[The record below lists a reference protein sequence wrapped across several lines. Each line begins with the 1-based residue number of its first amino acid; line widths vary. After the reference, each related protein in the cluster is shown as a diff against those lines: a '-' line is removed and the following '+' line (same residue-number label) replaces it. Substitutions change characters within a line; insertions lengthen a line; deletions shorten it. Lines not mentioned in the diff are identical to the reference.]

1 MKNILLIGLGRFGR
15 HLAMELNQ
23 LGHQSMAVDKDEER
37 VNECM
42 PFVTNAQIGDST
54 HAEFLR
60 SLGVGNYDIC
70 YVTISGNFQNS
81 LETTSLL
88 KEMGAKYVV
97 ARAERDVQAKF
108 LLRNGADDVTYP
120 EKQLAKWAAIRYTA
134 NPLFSYIELN
144 EQYAIVEVTV
154 PESWLNR
161 SVGELNIR
169 KKYGINILAVKTGQK
184 LNAFITSDTPLSEE
198 KTLMVMGK
206 YKDLQKCFKI

>member
-23 LGHQSMAVDKDEER
+23 LGHQIMAVDKDEER

-88 KEMGAKYVV
+88 KE
-97 ARAERDVQAKF
+97 
-108 LLRNGADDVTYP
+108 LR
-120 EKQLAKWAAIRYTA
+120 
-134 NPLFSYIELN
+134 
-144 EQYAIVEVTV
+144 
-154 PESWLNR
+154 
-161 SVGELNIR
+161 
-169 KKYGINILAVKTGQK
+169 
-184 LNAFITSDTPLSEE
+184 
-198 KTLMVMGK
+198 
-206 YKDLQKCFKI
+206 